1 MRETRYKLNAL
12 RNGAFLAELLFS
24 PDDAPNIKF
33 AADGEIKGSFSGAII
48 PDERFDLLRDE
59 LQPMIFTGTGWKSLG
74 IFRPTTPTLQ
84 GSTTGE
90 RQQITAYDRG
100 WILKNDRIESRLFIA
115 AGTNYITAAEQ
126 QLAAANIART
136 RIIPNA
142 STLPADREF
151 EPGTTRLDIIN
162 TLMGEI
168 VYRDV
173 WFDGD
178 GLAHLEPY
186 AAPAVERIKHRYSSR
201 NILREP
207 MAPDYSAGT
216 DIFSA
221 PNVFICTCAN
231 ADRSATL
238 TATAVNDS
246 PVSSKSTIRRGM
258 RICQQVKVNEIADQ
272 AALDAY
278 AKRLVTES
286 QLSTQTVEFSTL
298 AEAGHGVGDIIAID
312 HPTIGG
318 IYEETGWSLT
328 LRAGELMKHTA
339 KRTVL

>member
-1 MRETRYKLNAL
+1 
-12 RNGAFLAELLFS
+12 
-24 PDDAPNIKF
+24 
-33 AADGEIKGSFSGAII
+33 
-48 PDERFDLLRDE
+48 
-59 LQPMIFTGTGWKSLG
+59 
-74 IFRPTTPTLQ
+74 
-84 GSTTGE
+84 
-90 RQQITAYDRG
+90 
-100 WILKNDRIESRLFIA
+100 
-115 AGTNYITAAEQ
+115 
-126 QLAAANIART
+126 
-136 RIIPNA
+136 
-142 STLPADREF
+142 
-151 EPGTTRLDIIN
+151 
-162 TLMGEI
+162 
-168 VYRDV
+168 
-173 WFDGD
+173 
-178 GLAHLEPY
+178 
-186 AAPAVERIKHRYSSR
+186 
-201 NILREP
+201 

-286 QLSTQTVEFSTL
+286 LLSTQTVEFSTL

>member
-1 MRETRYKLNAL
+1 MRETRYKLVAL
-12 RNGAFLAELLFS
+12 RGGAFFKELLFS
-24 PDDAPNIKF
+24 PDSAPNVKF
-33 AADGEIKGSFSGAII
+33 SADGEIKSSFSGDII
-48 PDERFDLLRDE
+48 PDADFDLLRDE
-59 LQPMIFTGTGWKSLG
+59 LQPMIDTGSGWKSLG
-74 IFRPTTPTLQ
+74 IFRPTTPTLK
-84 GSTTGE
+84 GSATGE
-90 RQQITAYDRG
+90 RQGITAYDRG
-100 WILKNDRIESRLFIA
+100 WVLKNDRIETRLFIA
-115 AGTNYITAAEQ
+115 AGTGYIAAAEQ

-136 RIIPNA
+136 LIIPNA
-142 STLPADREF
+142 STLPNDREF

-162 TLMGEI
+162 TLLSEI
-168 VYRDV
+168 VYRDI
-173 WFDGD
+173 WFDGE

-186 AAPAVERIKHRYSSR
+186 AAPAVERITHRYSAR
-201 NILREP
+201 NILRTP
-207 MAPDYSAGT
+207 IAPDYSAGS

-246 PVSSKSTIRRGM
+246 PVSSKSTVRRGM

-272 AALDAY
+272 DALDAY
-278 AKRLVTES
+278 AKKLVSES
-286 QLSTQTVEFSTL
+286 QLGTQTIEFSTL
-298 AEAGHGVGDIIAID
+298 AEAGHGVGDIIAVD

-328 LRAGELMKHTA
+328 LRAGELMKHSA